1 MILAG
6 LTLAAASLAPEA
18 AIRAERQRL
27 NQAIAAHDWQ
37 AMQVSFLP
45 DYTILPGSSG
55 RPFDVA
61 AFRGRIGQNFA
72 DPTFVT
78 FLRTPEGIRISR
90 NGKRGSERGRWVGTW
105 RKPDGEMRLSGTYLA
120 TWEPSG
126 TGWKLK
132 NEAYVSLDC
141 TGSKACAEVY

>member
-1 MILAG
+1 MILAA
-6 LTLAAASLAPEA
+6 LTLASQIAGPEV

-27 NQAIAAHDWQ
+27 NQAIAAHDWE
-37 AMQVSFLP
+37 AMKGSFLP

-61 AFRGRIGQNFA
+61 AFRDRIGQGFA
-72 DPTFVT
+72 DPTFRT
-78 FLRTPEGIRISR
+78 YLRTPDSIRISR
-90 NGKRGSERGRWVGTW
+90 NGKRASESGHWVGSW
-105 RKPDGEMRLSGTYLA
+105 RKPEGEMRLSGSYLA

-126 TGWKLK
+126 GGWKLK

-141 TGSKACAEVY
+141 TGSKVCAEVY

>member
-1 MILAG
+1 MILASVA
-6 LTLAAASLAPEA
+6 LAATLPEA
-18 AIRAERQRL
+18 TIRAERQRL
-27 NQAIAAHDWQ
+27 NQAIAAHDWE
-37 AMQVSFLP
+37 AMKASFLP

-55 RPFDVA
+55 RPFDLT
-61 AFRGRIGQNFA
+61 AFGARMGQNFA

-78 FLRTPEGIRISR
+78 FVRTPDGIRISR
-90 NGKRGSERGRWVGTW
+90 NGKRGSESGRWVGSW
-105 RKPDGEMRLSGTYLA
+105 RKDDGEMRLSGTYLA

-132 NEAYVSLDC
+132 NEVYVSLAC